1 MRRKI
6 YELVRRTDK
15 KSRARTIYNGIIIFA
30 VFVSVIP
37 LAFKEDYLLFEVAD
51 KIAALFFLTDYIFR
65 FITADFKYAEYRN
78 GGKKRNPFLRFPFS
92 PMAIIDLLSILPSIV
107 PLNSADKS
115 LRMIT
120 RLMRA
125 LRVFRI
131 FKVARYSK
139 NIELLV
145 RVLKR
150 SKDALLAVVALALA
164 YILISALVIY
174 NVEPE
179 TFSTFF
185 DAIYWATVS
194 LTTMGYGD
202 IYPVTNIGRTV
213 TMVSAMFGIA
223 VVALPAGII
232 TAEYMNELLEEKR
245 Q

>member
-6 YELVRRTDK
+6 YELVRRTDQK
-15 KSRARTIYNGIIIFA
+15 NTARTIYNGIIIFA
-30 VFVSVIP
+30 VIVSIIP

-65 FITADFKYAEYRN
+65 FITADFKYAEYKSS
-78 GGKKRNPFLRFPFS
+78 GKKRNPFLRFPFS

-150 SKDALLAVVALALA
+150 SKDALLAVVVLALA

-185 DAIYWATVS
+185 DAVYWATVS

-202 IYPVTNIGRTV
+202 IYPVTDIGRTV

-232 TAEYMNELLEEKR
+232 TAEYMNELLEEKKR
-245 Q
+245 